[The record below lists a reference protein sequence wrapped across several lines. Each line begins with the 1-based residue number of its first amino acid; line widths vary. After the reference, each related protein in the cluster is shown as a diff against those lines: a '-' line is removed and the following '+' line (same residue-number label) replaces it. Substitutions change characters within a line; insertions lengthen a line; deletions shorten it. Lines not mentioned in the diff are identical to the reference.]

1 MRISRTPHRTLDRT
15 PHRTSARTSRG
26 TRPLRAALA
35 ALLLL
40 PVLGTAASASA
51 SSASSASAGE
61 AGEVGG
67 TAGQQKAGH
76 FGFAVIGDVPYGA
89 AQIAAFPSMVDRIN
103 AEPGLSL
110 AVHVGDIKN
119 GSSPCTDSYNSMI
132 RTQFD
137 RFTAPLLY
145 TPGDNEW
152 TDCHR
157 AAAGGYD
164 PLERLAAV
172 RETFFAQPGRTLG
185 ADPITVRS
193 QASRGLPENVSLR
206 RQGLSMA
213 TLHVV
218 GSNNDLAPWTGLGL
232 TSPTREQVAEE
243 RARMDATIDLV
254 REAFAQARLR
264 KDRAVVLFQ
273 QADMF
278 DPTFAPTPA
287 GTSSFNPL
295 VQVLVDEA
303 STFDGEVYLFD
314 GDSHH
319 YNVDQPLATG
329 SRWLGHYGV
338 QGVADNLTRVTVDGE
353 EQNTD
358 FLKVTVNRPGAAHVL
373 SWERVPYAD

>member
-1 MRISRTPHRTLDRT
+1 MRISPSRNRTLRTSPRTPHR
-15 PHRTSARTSRG
+15 

-35 ALLLL
+35 ALVLL
-40 PVLGTAASASA
+40 PALGAGATVSASA
-51 SSASSASAGE
+51 AQADDLSA
-61 AGEVGG
+61 
-67 TAGQQKAGH
+67 QQKAGH

-103 AEPGLSL
+103 AEPGLAL

-119 GSSPCTDSYNSMI
+119 GSSPCTDEYSAMI

-137 RFTAPLLY
+137 RFVAPLLY

-157 AAAGGYD
+157 VAAGGYD

-172 RETFFAQPGRTLG
+172 RETFFAQPGRTRG
-185 ADPITVRS
+185 ADPITVDS
-193 QASRGLPENVSLR
+193 QAARGLPENVSLR

-254 REAFAQARLR
+254 RETFAQARLR
-264 KDRAVVLFQ
+264 HDRAVVLFQ

-303 STFDGEVYLFD
+303 SRFDGEVYLFD

-329 SRWLGHYGV
+329 SRWLGYYDV
-338 QGVADNLTRVTVDGE
+338 EGVADNLTRVTVDGE

-373 SWERVPYAD
+373 SWDRVPYAS